1 MDNSGGNKVRT
12 KIIEGIDVAG
22 EDGIH
27 VSLRSDSLRE
37 VMKDTKLGTVSTVL
51 DQVFYLVSKGEP
63 KFAIGMK
70 EVNQASNLK
79 AIQYLL
85 YSDTVFQYSTEEE
98 IVLLLNTTEALGAR
112 AYGMDSS
119 TDIGLRISSLGGIV
133 ALLRFAI
140 R

>member
-1 MDNSGGNKVRT
+1 MENSGSNKVRT

-70 EVNQASNLK
+70 EVNQASKLK

-85 YSDTVFQYSTEEE
+85 YSDTVFQNATEEE
-98 IVLLLNTTEALGAR
+98 IVHSIEHDRGFGSESLWNGLLH
-112 AYGMDSS
+112 
-119 TDIGLRISSLGGIV
+119 
-133 ALLRFAI
+133 
-140 R
+140 

>member
-1 MDNSGGNKVRT
+1 
-12 KIIEGIDVAG
+12 
-22 EDGIH
+22 
-27 VSLRSDSLRE
+27 
-37 VMKDTKLGTVSTVL
+37 MKDTKLGIVSTVL

-70 EVNQASNLK
+70 EVNQASKLK

-85 YSDTVFQYSTEEE
+85 YSDTVFQYATEEE
-98 IVLLLNTTEALGAR
+98 IVLLLNTTEALGAK

-119 TDIGLRISSLGGIV
+119 TDLGLRISSLGGIV